1 MNIITPNQVIK
12 NLKNKMDQ
20 LRAEGIEPTIENLNK
35 QFLTEF
41 KKKLNEENNG

>member
-1 MNIITPNQVIK
+1 MSKITE
-12 NLKNKMDQ
+12 NKMDK